1 MYLTRYLRTI
11 MEYSRLTTVRFPV
24 TADDY
29 VGHLNKA
36 LIIELKLPW
45 ISTSAEE
52 KQFLLTYSMAEG

>member
-1 MYLTRYLRTI
+1 

-36 LIIELKLPW
+36 LIIELKLPC
-45 ISTSAEE
+45 TSAEE